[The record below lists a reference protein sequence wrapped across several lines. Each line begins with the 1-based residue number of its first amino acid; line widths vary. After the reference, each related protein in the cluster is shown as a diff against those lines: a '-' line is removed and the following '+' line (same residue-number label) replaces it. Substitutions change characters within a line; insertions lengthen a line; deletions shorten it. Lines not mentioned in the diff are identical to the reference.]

1 MGSEGAGG
9 GERRAAA
16 LNPGP
21 VVLVWGCRWELRHCC
36 LTLTY
41 SNISMVGKVLR
52 EQTKPSGLRKPAT
65 TFGTPKRND

>member
-1 MGSEGAGG
+1 MRGQG
-9 GERRAAA
+9 GENG
-16 LNPGP
+16 LQPGTLDLWP
-21 VVLVWGCRWELRHCC
+21 WCGGCRWELRHRC